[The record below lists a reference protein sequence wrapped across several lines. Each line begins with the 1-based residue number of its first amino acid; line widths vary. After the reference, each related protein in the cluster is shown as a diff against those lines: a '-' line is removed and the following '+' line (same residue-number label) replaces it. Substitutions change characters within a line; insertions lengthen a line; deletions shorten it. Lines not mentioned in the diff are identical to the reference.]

1 MQPSKNLYTEAEVR
15 KLASQG
21 VGVLHL
27 RPDDLITPLAHD
39 TARELGVSV
48 ERVAAAMA
56 GQSAAAP
63 PPGGGTPPG
72 GAAKAP
78 GQLVAPS
85 LIRCI
90 DTRGLSMPPFE
101 FDIGRPEMDVR
112 GVDVVTADDNSPVAA
127 GFLSL
132 RQGSF
137 PWTLNYDEVQYVLEG
152 ELHIGTQ
159 EGPVIGLPGDVLFIP
174 KGSSITFGTPNWAKF
189 FYVTYPAN
197 WASSGEGESSAP
209 LASVA
214 PGPPFGSTAPAP
226 ENWNRAAEFP
236 VKMDGPRPHCITCG
250 QVPDR
255 KPEHMTQLD
264 AETFAPKN
272 APRIR
277 LRGRLDTL
285 NAVALRCAA
294 QAIELGFKAT
304 ADRIATVAA
313 YCRELM
319 SAEYHLRGPAPLQ
332 IAGMDEAQLR
342 EATHNPVEILGT
354 AHLAPDAKDHA
365 LLLELNYLRAQV
377 REVEV
382 TALDAD
388 LGPGIVAGLNRLSSA
403 VYLVELLLA
412 RDELK
417 RGGRV

>member
-27 RPDDLITPLAHD
+27 RPDDLITPLAQD
-39 TARELGVSV
+39 TARELGMRI
-48 ERVAAAMA
+48 ERVAAAPPA
-56 GQSAAAP
+56 TAVDAPSPGSAAQ
-63 PPGGGTPPG
+63 
-72 GAAKAP
+72 AP
-78 GQLVAPS
+78 GRLVARD

-112 GVDVVTADDNSPVAA
+112 GVDVVTSDDNSPVAA

-152 ELHIGTQ
+152 ELHIGTKD
-159 EGPVIGLPGDVLFIP
+159 GPVIGRPGDVLFIP

-197 WASSGEGESSAP
+197 WASSGEGEPAAPSAQG
-209 LASVA
+209 AQISQGA
-214 PGPPFGSTAPAP
+214 PTATATPSKP
-226 ENWNRAAEFP
+226 VNWDRAAEFP

-294 QAIELGFKAT
+294 LASVCGFQAT

-319 SAEYHLRGPAPLQ
+319 SAEYHARVPAPLQ

-342 EATHNPVEILGT
+342 EATHKPVEMLGIG
-354 AHLAPDAKDHA
+354 HIAPDANDHA

-382 TALDAD
+382 TALDAEI
-388 LGPGIVAGLNRLSSA
+388 GTEIVAGLNRLSSA

-412 RDELK
+412 RDDLK
-417 RGGRV
+417 RGGRS

>member
-39 TARELGVSV
+39 TARELGMTI
-48 ERVAAAMA
+48 ERVAAATQTPVV
-56 GQSAAAP
+56 GV
-63 PPGGGTPPG
+63 PGPV
-72 GAAKAP
+72 GAAQAP
-78 GQLVAPS
+78 GKLVARD

-90 DTRGLSMPPFE
+90 DTRGLEMPPFE

-112 GVDVVTADDNSPVAA
+112 GVDVVTSNDNSPVAA

-159 EGPVIGLPGDVLFIP
+159 DGPVIGRPGDVLFIP

-197 WASSGEGESSAP
+197 WASSGDGEHSSPGAP
-209 LASVA
+209 V
-214 PGPPFGSTAPAP
+214 APAP
-226 ENWNRAAEFP
+226 PKPGSWNRAAEFP

-277 LRGRLDTL
+277 LRGRLDTI

-294 QAIELGFKAT
+294 QASECGFKAT
-304 ADRIATVAA
+304 ADRISTVAA

-319 SAEYHLRGPAPLQ
+319 SAEYHARVPAPLH
-332 IAGMDEAQLR
+332 IAGMNEAQLR
-342 EATHNPVEILGT
+342 EATHKPVEMLGI
-354 AHLAPDAKDHA
+354 AHIAPDAHDHA
-365 LLLELNYLRAQV
+365 LLLELNFLRAQV

-382 TALDAD
+382 TALDAEV
-388 LGPGIVAGLNRLSSA
+388 GTEIVAGLNRLSSA
-403 VYLVELLLA
+403 VYLIELLLA

-417 RGGRV
+417 RGGRS